1 MARKPRI
8 QYEGALYH
16 VIVRGNQRQDIFLED
31 ADRHEYLER
40 LLKYKQKCGFN
51 LYAYML
57 MSNHVHLLIET
68 PIDPISRIMQMINFT
83 YTQYFNRKYRK
94 VGHLFQGRYKAILCD
109 KDNYLLALVRY
120 IHLNPMRAGSTRNL
134 DKYPWSSHIEY
145 ETGKRVLA
153 DTDKVLRLFS
163 ESPTGARRKYVDFIN
178 SKLEEDISPYAQQI
192 LGDDRFVEKVTEKTE
207 REDLPVKKPTL
218 KTIIA
223 GVSAATGV
231 EVSEMISR
239 RRDER
244 LRVAR
249 GIFVILAREFRYSII
264 QLQDILNRDDTV
276 ISRMAESGRG

>member
-1 MARKPRI
+1 
-8 QYEGALYH
+8 
-16 VIVRGNQRQDIFLED
+16 
-31 ADRHEYLER
+31 
-40 LLKYKQKCGFN
+40 
-51 LYAYML
+51 ML

-276 ISRMAESGRG
+276 ISRMAESGRGEQAERMLRKARAHLNA